1 MSKIYLKWR
10 NGCRMILYDPIC
22 TMGRGAERID
32 RYEFVYMYIYI
43 CIDIFWKDT

>member
-1 MSKIYLKWR
+1 
-10 NGCRMILYDPIC
+10 MIPSVQWE
-22 TMGRGAERID
+22 GGAERID